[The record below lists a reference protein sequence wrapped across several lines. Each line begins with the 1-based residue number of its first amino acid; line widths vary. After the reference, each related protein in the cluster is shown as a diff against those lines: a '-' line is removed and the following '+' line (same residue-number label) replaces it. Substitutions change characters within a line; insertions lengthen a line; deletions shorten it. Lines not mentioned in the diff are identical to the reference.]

1 MVKSIS
7 KKIINSI
14 STNDNYSKDQ
24 LEQMEYILVSILFE
38 TIKLF
43 SVIVIF
49 SLFGYFDKI
58 IIILTVMSMTKIF
71 IGGYHEDTQVKC
83 FIATVLL
90 AIGILVLNSQC
101 TLSFVGNCILIILS
115 IFCLWHQVP
124 IINPKMPITRQELI
138 SKNRIRG
145 LSIAIILGITSI
157 CLYNFSNYYS
167 LITWTILFNTILMFN
182 KKDA

>member
-58 IIILTVMSMTKIF
+58 IIILAVMSMTKIF

-83 FIATVLL
+83 FYSHS
-90 AIGILVLNSQC
+90 AISNWNIGV
-101 TLSFVGNCILIILS
+101 
-115 IFCLWHQVP
+115 
-124 IINPKMPITRQELI
+124 K
-138 SKNRIRG
+138 
-145 LSIAIILGITSI
+145 
-157 CLYNFSNYYS
+157 FSVHS
-167 LITWTILFNTILMFN
+167 LICR
-182 KKDA
+182 

>member
-58 IIILTVMSMTKIF
+58 L
-71 IGGYHEDTQVKC
+71 
-83 FIATVLL
+83 
-90 AIGILVLNSQC
+90 
-101 TLSFVGNCILIILS
+101 
-115 IFCLWHQVP
+115 
-124 IINPKMPITRQELI
+124 
-138 SKNRIRG
+138 
-145 LSIAIILGITSI
+145 
-157 CLYNFSNYYS
+157 
-167 LITWTILFNTILMFN
+167 
-182 KKDA
+182 

>member
-7 KKIINSI
+7 RKIINSI
-14 STNDNYSKDQ
+14 ATNDNYSKDQ

-38 TIKLF
+38 AIKLF
-43 SVIVIF
+43 SVVVIF
-49 SLFGYFDKI
+49 SLLGYFDKI
-58 IIILTVMSMTKIF
+58 IVILAVMSMTKIF

-90 AIGILVLNSQC
+90 AVGILVLSSQC
-101 TLSFVGNCILIILS
+101 NLSFVGNCILIVLS

-124 IINPKMPITRQELI
+124 VINPKMPITRHELI
-138 SKNRIRG
+138 RKNRMRG
-145 LSIAIILGITSI
+145 LSIAIILGIASI
-157 CLYNFSNYYS
+157 ALHNFSSYYS

-182 KKDA
+182 KRGA

>member
-49 SLFGYFDKI
+49 SLLGYFDKI
-58 IIILTVMSMTKIF
+58 IIILTVMSMTKI
-71 IGGYHEDTQVKC
+71 
-83 FIATVLL
+83 L
-90 AIGILVLNSQC
+90 
-101 TLSFVGNCILIILS
+101 
-115 IFCLWHQVP
+115 
-124 IINPKMPITRQELI
+124 
-138 SKNRIRG
+138 
-145 LSIAIILGITSI
+145 
-157 CLYNFSNYYS
+157 
-167 LITWTILFNTILMFN
+167 
-182 KKDA
+182 